1 MCILFNIFLTKK
13 TIIHTDHFNAFKRID
28 VKKRKH
34 PGYMENLFQW
44 FRKLLFG
51 INTVC
56 IRFISLRKLS
66 TLAVVIAIN
75 FDNFNYYLWLLNPMK
90 LLFKINLANNILIPY
105 IGWNGWNNQKL
116 TFDKKHFLSK
126 KKN

>member
-1 MCILFNIFLTKK
+1 
-13 TIIHTDHFNAFKRID
+13 
-28 VKKRKH
+28 
-34 PGYMENLFQW
+34 
-44 FRKLLFG
+44 
-51 INTVC
+51 
-56 IRFISLRKLS
+56 
-66 TLAVVIAIN
+66 
-75 FDNFNYYLWLLNPMK
+75 MK